1 MSPVLDR
8 PRAART
14 PRPAREAAR
23 AVAPEVA
30 WDELEPR
37 GFYAHHGRTVLTASL
52 FAATLVPV
60 AALGTLVGLAN
71 LACFR
76 DPRLVFYTQPRVG
89 HRGRVFHIYK
99 FRTMRDAAT
108 SAHDSWARGGDGA
121 RVTRLGKFLRSTH
134 LDELPQFLNIARG
147 EMTFIGPRPEML
159 EVEAWAS
166 EHVPGFG
173 ARLALKPGITGRA
186 QITQGYTGRSV
197 DAYTEK
203 LAINEGYR
211 RELSLRADLEIL
223 VRTLVWMA
231 RGRGWG
237 WNKTPQ
243 ARVPATARAD
253 AGEVGGDEPRTERDG
268 EHAASRGVKPRP
280 TAEFS

>member
-8 PRAART
+8 PRTART
-14 PRPAREAAR
+14 PRPARSAAR
-23 AVAPEVA
+23 TCARKIA

-37 GFYAHHGRTVLTASL
+37 GFYARHGRTVLTASL

-60 AALGTLVGLAN
+60 TVLGTLVGLAN

-89 HRGRVFHIYK
+89 HRGRVFRIYK

-108 SAHDSWARGGDGA
+108 SAHDSWSRGGDGA

-147 EMTFIGPRPEML
+147 EMTFIGPRPEMI

-166 EHVPGFG
+166 EHVPGFS

-186 QITQGYTGRSV
+186 QITQGYTGQSV
-197 DAYTEK
+197 EAYAEK

-211 RELSLRADLEIL
+211 SELSLRADFEIL
-223 VRTLVWMA
+223 VRTFVWMA

-237 WNKTPQ
+237 WNKTK
-243 ARVPATARAD
+243 AARAD
-253 AGEVGGDEPRTERDG
+253 VAAPVSGHAAIPPAAPL
-268 EHAASRGVKPRP
+268 EHAHDEASESRR
-280 TAEFS
+280 AA